1 MGPWSHI
8 LIAVCWGTSR
18 QRILCRL
25 RFFPLHK
32 VGQMIIVLSLRFWLG
47 YGNIFPPLDCNLC
60 SILCNDLCCLLIGRV
75 RSWSS
80 TVHLIASILCN
91 MCSIL
96 LFLCCSPCKNQT
108 RVNIDHC
115 LYRNDKNRAHIDTG
129 YTWHSSCLVLDRIYN
144 LNYLWLSLLLFERLV
159 VGNSCIYQ

>member
-8 LIAVCWGTSR
+8 LIAACWGRSR
-18 QRILCRL
+18 WRILCKL
-25 RFFPLHK
+25 HFFPLHK
-32 VGQMIIVLSLRFWLG
+32 VGQMIIVLSLRFLVG
-47 YGNIFPPLDCNLC
+47 YGNIFHPRDWILC
-60 SILCNDLCCLLIGRV
+60 SILYNDLRCLLIGRV

-80 TVHLIASILCN
+80 TGHLITSILYN

-108 RVNIDHC
+108 QVNIGHC

-129 YTWHSSCLVLDRIYN
+129 YTWYNSCLVLDRIYN
-144 LNYLWLSLLLFERLV
+144 LNYLWLWLLFERVV
-159 VGNSCIYQ
+159 VGNSCIY